1 MTANQVYKLSGSNTP
16 FSEWIGEQKNKYG
29 ENFVSNEEFLNANGN
44 GFSDEPRSNAQVVME
59 NSDENI
65 EFPRGAAVGGSVSI
79 GNTQASANVGVKNI
93 MPLVVIV
100 GAIVV
105 GTYVYKN
112 YFKK

>member
-79 GNTQASANVGVKNI
+79 GKTQASANVGVKNI

-100 GAIVV
+100 
-105 GTYVYKN
+105 
-112 YFKK
+112 